1 MNPLSM
7 ETNVKS
13 SLKKYFVDVFADAV
27 TFDTSLAS
35 PDIRSQGPNVVKQW
49 YNVDFGPFGR
59 QDLAEY
65 MFDIY
70 CLSRQDMEG
79 VKLSE
84 MVDTMMALLVDSSV
98 GDGIRRIP
106 LYDVT
111 QTPWEL
117 VTNMMV
123 QDIWDSP
130 NVDITEDETKLKVL
144 SVRLRWGAKI

>member
-13 SLKKYFVDVFADAV
+13 SLKKYFIDALADAV

-35 PDIRSQGPNVVKQW
+35 PDVRSQGPSVVKQW

-79 VKLSE
+79 VKLAE
-84 MVDTMMALLVDSSV
+84 ITDDMMALLLNPSV

-111 QTPWEL
+111 QTPWVL

-123 QDIWDSP
+123 QDIWDTP
-130 NVDITEDETKLKVL
+130 NIEITEDETKVKVL

>member
-13 SLKKYFVDVFADAV
+13 SLKKYFIDALADAV

-35 PDIRSQGPNVVKQW
+35 PDVRSQGPSVVKQW

-79 VKLSE
+79 VKLAE
-84 MVDTMMALLVDSSV
+84 ITDDMMALLLDPSV

-111 QTPWEL
+111 QTPWVL

-123 QDIWDSP
+123 QDIWDTP
-130 NVDITEDETKLKVL
+130 NIEITEDETKVKVL

>member
-35 PDIRSQGPNVVKQW
+35 PDIRSQGPSVVKQW

-59 QDLAEY
+59 DALAEY

-84 MVDTMMALLVDSSV
+84 MVDTMMALLLDPSV

>member
-1 MNPLSM
+1 MNPLAM

-35 PDIRSQGPNVVKQW
+35 PDIRSQGPSVVKQW
-49 YNVDFGPFGR
+49 YNVDFGTFGR
-59 QDLAEY
+59 QELAEY

-79 VKLSE
+79 VKLAE
-84 MVDTMMALLVDSSV
+84 MVDTMMDLLLDPSV
-98 GDGIRRIP
+98 SDGMRRIP

-111 QTPWEL
+111 LTPWE
-117 VTNMMV
+117 VITNMVV

-130 NVDITEDETKLKVL
+130 NVDITEDETKLRVL